1 MKTNNYLAL
10 TFKPIY
16 VLTALL
22 LLSVILLGGTL
33 YTQSKK
39 IKELEIII
47 SSQGRSIQE
56 ADESIESLNS
66 DFEDQINKLQNDIDN
81 LEDISHS
88 HDYDY

>member
-22 LLSVILLGGTL
+22 LLSVILLGGTF
-33 YTQSKK
+33 YTQSKR
-39 IKELEIII
+39 IKRLEVII
-47 SSQGRSIQE
+47 SNQGRSIQE
-56 ADESIESLNS
+56 ANESIESLNS
-66 DFEDQINKLQNDIDN
+66 DLEDQINKLQNDIDD
-81 LEDISHS
+81 LDGIAHS